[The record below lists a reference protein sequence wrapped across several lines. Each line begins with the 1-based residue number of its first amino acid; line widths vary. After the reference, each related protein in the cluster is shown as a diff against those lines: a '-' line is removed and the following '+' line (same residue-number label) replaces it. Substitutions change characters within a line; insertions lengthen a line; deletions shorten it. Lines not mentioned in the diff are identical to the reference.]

1 MRGLRIAPR
10 IACQAHAS
18 CDITAAASSCM
29 PELHSPVLGQPHQH
43 LREAQPLSVILAP
56 NRSKCLR
63 EVRPVRSF
71 RPASPKARVSSAR
84 RSSRLRRARDG
95 AQPSETAAAHSG
107 AQHAALGTRKGCMQ
121 AQATA

>member
-1 MRGLRIAPR
+1 MAPQV
-10 IACQAHAS
+10 ICHAHAS
-18 CDITAAASSCM
+18 GNSTAAASDSCCV
-29 PELHSPVLGQPHQH
+29 SPRAGLGEAHPFNPH

-63 EVRPVRSF
+63 EVRAVRSF
-71 RPASPKARVSSAR
+71 RPASPKARVSRAR
-84 RSSRLRRARDG
+84 RSSRLSRARDG

-107 AQHAALGTRKGCMQ
+107 AQHAALGTRKGCIQ